1 VVPASAGGTSDFLR
15 ADGTWNTPGGGGDVT
30 GPAGGTTDGD
40 IAVFDD
46 TTGKLIRL
54 GTVTEADVAD
64 NTTHRGS
71 AGTDHSDVGLNNTH
85 RGLTNEHIDWTA
97 AGAETIHTNHYIE
110 GGAGTDTTAIHT
122 GDTDAVPNAML
133 ADMAGFSVKAKPTT
147 AAGVPTDLVVGTNT
161 VLGRVAGDVVAAQ
174 VVDGQIATNTVTN
187 AKIVQMAANTVKA
200 NATAGAANQADLAV
214 GTNEVVGRVAG
225 NIVAAQLVNDQI
237 ATATV
242 VATGKLS
249 ATGTKNSS
257 TFLRGDDTW
266 DVPPGAGGIS
276 TGTGDPTGGSDG
288 DFYYDTVAQALWYN
302 DTAVW
307 EIVGV
312 AVDDV
317 TIEVDG
323 TNGLQL
329 IDAGTIAT
337 TKLSATGTK
346 NSTTFLRGDDTWDV
360 PIDTPKPT
368 LTKSLTLELPTGTEL
383 FPIFY
388 TPVAI
393 TFTEFEHFI
402 QGTVNVEWQIMW
414 GATADAAGTATHS
427 TIVTS
432 STSGVTTAPTTDPT
446 IPADSYI
453 WLDTS
458 AISGTPDKFHV
469 TITYTED

>member
-1 VVPASAGGTSDFLR
+1 MFV
-15 ADGTWNTPGGGGDVT
+15 GGGG
-30 GPAGGTTDGD
+30 
-40 IAVFDD
+40 
-46 TTGKLIRL
+46 
-54 GTVTEADVAD
+54 
-64 NTTHRGS
+64 S
-71 AGTDHSDVGLNNTH
+71 
-85 RGLTNEHIDWTA
+85 
-97 AGAETIHTNHYIE
+97 GA
-110 GGAGTDTTAIHT
+110 
-122 GDTDAVPNAML
+122 
-133 ADMAGFSVKAKPTT
+133 
-147 AAGVPTDLVVGTNT
+147 
-161 VLGRVAGDVVAAQ
+161 
-174 VVDGQIATNTVTN
+174 
-187 AKIVQMAANTVKA
+187 
-200 NATAGAANQADLAV
+200 
-214 GTNEVVGRVAG
+214 
-225 NIVAAQLVNDQI
+225 
-237 ATATV
+237 
-242 VATGKLS
+242 
-249 ATGTKNSS
+249 
-257 TFLRGDDTW
+257 
-266 DVPPGAGGIS
+266 GIS
-276 TGTGDPTGGSDG
+276 TGIGDPTGGSDG
-288 DFYYDTVAQALWYN
+288 DFYYDTDAQTLWYN

-393 TFTEFEHFI
+393 TFTSFEHFI
-402 QGTVNVEWQIMW
+402 QGTTNVEWQIMW

-427 TIVTS
+427 TLTTS
-432 STSGVTTAPTTDPT
+432 STSGTTTVPTTDPT

-458 AISGTPDKFHV
+458 AISGTPAKFHV
-469 TITYTED
+469 TITFTED